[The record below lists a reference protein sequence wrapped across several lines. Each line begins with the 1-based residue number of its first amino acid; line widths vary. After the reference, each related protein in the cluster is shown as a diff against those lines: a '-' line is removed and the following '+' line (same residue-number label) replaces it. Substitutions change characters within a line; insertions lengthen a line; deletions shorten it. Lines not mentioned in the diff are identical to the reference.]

1 VLFRYNTNRINTNGG
16 KVYTV
21 DMAQKKTNWDSLVE
35 DLGDKKDSLVENISK
50 SKGYHKIRDNQV
62 LFAMGTA
69 VILILAVVL
78 YGAIGGDSEA
88 PDFTLKDTDGNTFSL
103 SDYEGK
109 KVVILD
115 FMFTTCAPCEQFVKK
130 SLGPYAERMDEDE
143 VAIISISVFGED
155 SESKLRDY
163 AKDHGWRHAM
173 GDPNGDIEI
182 TYRVEG
188 TPKLFIIDKEG
199 QITYEAG
206 GSPTSKKVPNNP
218 EDLELEVNKALT
230 GQGTLVKVKESSI
243 YLFAVGAGVM
253 VFFSPCSFPMLPGYM
268 SFYLS
273 NKKQRVGAFDEKA
286 ARETLPDGLAAAAG
300 LMGILLLIGI
310 LLVPFVSVIGGFIP
324 VLELVVGLL
333 ILGLG
338 AVMVMEYDSEAIV
351 RPFRNLMSAIVQSQ
365 PAVMMKGWIERGI
378 YMATGKEF
386 SFSDNEAGTRTGLFW
401 YGVAYGSAATGCVAP
416 VVIGLLSA
424 SINRGLVTGLLVFVI
439 FSATA
444 GVLMVAFTMMVAASE
459 STIVD
464 KLKAS
469 TRQIE
474 MGGGVVMMI
483 VGLYLIYYFLS
494 TTVF

>member
-1 VLFRYNTNRINTNGG
+1 
-16 KVYTV
+16 
-21 DMAQKKTNWDSLVE
+21 MATKKNEAVQSSVKLDDRTNWDNLVDNVQAFWNDTVME
-35 DLGDKKDSLVENISK
+35 
-50 SKGYHKIRDNQV
+50 NQV
-62 LFAMGTA
+62 LFAVGTA
-69 VILILAVVL
+69 IILILAVVL

-103 SDYEGK
+103 SDYEGE

-115 FMFTTCAPCEQFVKK
+115 FMFTTCVPCEKFVKD
-130 SLGPYAERMDEDE
+130 SLGPYAEKMDKDE
-143 VAIISISVFGED
+143 VAIISISVFDNDDEA
-155 SESKLRDY
+155 KLRDY
-163 AKDHGWRHAM
+163 AKDHDWRHAM

-182 TYRVEG
+182 SYGVEG
-188 TPKLFIIDKEG
+188 TPKLFIIDKDG

-206 GSPTSKKVPNNP
+206 GSTTAKSVPDNP

-253 VFFSPCSFPMLPGYM
+253 GFFSPCSFPMLPGYM

-310 LLVPFVSVIGGFIP
+310 LLVPFVSIIGGFIP
-324 VLELVVGLL
+324 VLELVVGIL

-351 RPFRNLMSAIVQSQ
+351 RPFRNLMSTIAQSR
-365 PAVMMKGWIERGI
+365 PAMVMKGGIEKGI

-439 FSATA
+439 FSVTA
-444 GVLMVAFTMMVAASE
+444 GILMVAFTMMVAASE

-474 MGGGVVMMI
+474 MVGGVIMMI
-483 VGLYLIYYFLS
+483 VGVYLIYYFLS
-494 TTVF
+494 TTMF